1 MPLAAKFA
9 AAREHSDAPKA

>member
-1 MPLAAKFA
+1 MPLAAKFE